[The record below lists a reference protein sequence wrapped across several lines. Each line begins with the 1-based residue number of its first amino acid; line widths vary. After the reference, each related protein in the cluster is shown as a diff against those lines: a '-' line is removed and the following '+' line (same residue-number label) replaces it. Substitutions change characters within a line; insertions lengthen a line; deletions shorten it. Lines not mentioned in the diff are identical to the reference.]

1 MAFSAPFDF
10 RESVSNCLIVVLWPI
25 SFNSTVS
32 VKQRRIQMLF
42 CRQLVSCIF
51 CASKNILQS
60 RKGQYSVY
68 TYKVQKGLQIS
79 SLLKRHNQ
87 PSTGGML
94 YFMNLFGFITLLSAL
109 WEQLSVTDYFPY
121 SFESY
126 FWPVSV
132 HVTVPVDSSNH
143 LQTFSRAPCKEK
155 TITVILLCTLLKF
168 SYVLFAT
175 DIFIVDTWLFVFFLG
190 KIRFLGWFDGVACTF
205 CTCVFVS
212 SLRCLDWACATC
224 RTVLWEQDSMSWN
237 LVYFVWRNVKD
248 SLYLTNIPL

>member
-1 MAFSAPFDF
+1 MWLRMAFSAPFDF

-87 PSTGGML
+87 PSMGGTSC
-94 YFMNLFGFITLLSAL
+94 FMNLFGFITLLSAL
-109 WEQLSVTDYFPY
+109 WEQLSVTDYFPC
-121 SFESY
+121 SFESD

-132 HVTVPVDSSNH
+132 HETVPVDSSNH

-175 DIFIVDTWLFVFFLG
+175 DIFIVDTWLLLFFWVRFVFLVGLMGLHAPFAPMSLCTYYG
-190 KIRFLGWFDGVACTF
+190 SRTACP
-205 CTCVFVS
+205 
-212 SLRCLDWACATC
+212 
-224 RTVLWEQDSMSWN
+224 E
-237 LVYFVWRNVKD
+237 
-248 SLYLTNIPL
+248 I